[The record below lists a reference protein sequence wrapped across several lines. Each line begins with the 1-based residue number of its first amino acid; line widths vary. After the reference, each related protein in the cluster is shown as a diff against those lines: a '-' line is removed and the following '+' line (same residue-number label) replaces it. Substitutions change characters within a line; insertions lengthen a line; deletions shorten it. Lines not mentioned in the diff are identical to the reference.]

1 MTHASYNPPSFA
13 AAREARLAYV
23 PLWRDIR
30 VLNALIALGVIAL
43 FAGYLVLNNS
53 ATEKGFAI
61 RSMERRIN
69 ELQNQRQKL
78 DLSVV
83 TDESMDSLDGKI
95 QGLGLVPVTDVDY
108 LNSGTG
114 AVAIR

>member
-1 MTHASYNPPSFA
+1 MTHASYNPPSYA
-13 AAREARLAYV
+13 AAREAHIAYV
-23 PLWRDIR
+23 PVWRDIR
-30 VLNALIALGVIAL
+30 VLNALLGIAAIAL
-43 FAGYLVLNNS
+43 FAGYLALNNS

-61 RSMERRIN
+61 RSTERRIN

-95 QGLGLVPVTDVDY
+95 KGLGLVPVTEIDY
-108 LNSGTG
+108 VNGGTG
-114 AVAIR
+114 VVAVR

>member
-13 AAREARLAYV
+13 AAREAHMAYV
-23 PLWRDIR
+23 PVWRDIR
-30 VLNALIALGVIAL
+30 VLNALIALGVLAL

-53 ATEKGFAI
+53 ATEKGFTI
-61 RSMERRIN
+61 RSMEKRIN

-95 QGLGLVPVTDVDY
+95 QGLGLVPVTEVDY
-108 LNSGTG
+108 MNGGSGSV
-114 AVAIR
+114 AVR

>member
-1 MTHASYNPPSFA
+1 MTHANYNPPSYA
-13 AAREARLAYV
+13 AAREAHLAYV

-30 VLNALIALGVIAL
+30 VLNALLGLGAIAL
-43 FAGYLVLNNS
+43 FAGYLALNNS

-61 RSMERRIN
+61 RGMERRIN

-95 QGLGLVPVTDVDY
+95 QGLGLVPVTEVDY
-108 LNSGTG
+108 LNGGSG
-114 AVAIR
+114 AVAVR